1 MNKELQEQLA
11 KAVITMVDRSLS
23 NLDERSVITRLALE
37 RLRADLENTPTT
49 TRSIESIISEA
60 AAKVITGTEKIGG
73 PLNNRPPEAVFE
85 PIKAEELRPKAPT
98 PKGKPKNLAPKRDIR
113 TTPVDDLPTTQRF
126 RVYTSAS
133 RHRKTVNITQNFN
146 TGKPSGWGHAS
157 LAEACAIA
165 ADSTASLRAI
175 CVSLKDERDGHSL
188 YTLASRYTIEI
199 ETLRQ
204 LNPKGRRVFLA
215 ARFNFPQ
222 VTGADPR
229 KFLPVAA
236 KVMACVT
243 AYDMAS
249 AYSEI
254 EEFATKWGIQ

>member
-11 KAVITMVDRSLS
+11 KAVIAMVDRSLS

-37 RLRADLENTPTT
+37 RLRAELEATPTPT
-49 TRSIESIISEA
+49 MSIESILDGYYIG
-60 AAKVITGTEKIGG
+60 TGASGG
-73 PLNNRPPEAVFE
+73 PVNNLRPVAVDE

-98 PKGKPKNLAPKRDIR
+98 PKGKPKKLAPKPDIR
-113 TTPVDDLPTTQRF
+113 TTPPTQLSD
-126 RVYTSAS
+126 RVLYRVFASAT
-133 RHRKTVNITQNFN
+133 RNGKTVNITKSTK
-146 TGKPSGWGHAS
+146 TGVPSGWGHAR
-157 LAEACAIA
+157 LAETCAIA
-165 ADSTASLRAI
+165 ADSTESLHSI
-175 CVSLKDERDGHSL
+175 CVSLNGEQDGHSL

-222 VTGADPR
+222 VTGANPR
-229 KFLPVAA
+229 EFLPVAA
-236 KVMACVT
+236 KVMACV
-243 AYDMAS
+243 AACAMWD
-249 AYSEI
+249 AYSEL